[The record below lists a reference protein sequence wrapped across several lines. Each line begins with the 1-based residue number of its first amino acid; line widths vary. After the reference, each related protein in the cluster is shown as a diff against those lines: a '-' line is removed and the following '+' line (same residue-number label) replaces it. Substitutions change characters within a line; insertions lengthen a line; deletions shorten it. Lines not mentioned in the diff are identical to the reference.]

1 MKHSLG
7 YTTQEIAALTNSPVG
22 TIKDRLVAA
31 RKQLRKLIGRDQRFG
46 PIGGSRSGANDGELG
61 S

>member
-7 YTTQEIAALTNSPVG
+7 YTTQEIAELTNSPVG

-31 RKQLRKLIGRDQRFG
+31 RKQLRKLIGRDMRLG
-46 PIGGSRSGANDGELG
+46 PMGSTTRELG